1 MTGFT
6 FRNSQLFADD
16 LHCTEIAEKVG
27 TPCYVYSAEKISDQY
42 HRLSGALKKNWTGPS
57 APLIAFA
64 CKANSNLAVIN
75 LLGSLGSGA
84 DVVSGGEVQ
93 RAFAA
98 GIPAE
103 RIVFSGVGKTRAE
116 IAQALRLGIHQINVE
131 TAGELEVIIEESQ
144 KLAVKAPLAFRYTPN
159 VEADTHAKIST
170 GEDDHKFGLLEDEIL
185 SLYKRAEESGATI
198 AKGISVHIGSQLFD
212 LASFEQAFTKVVAL
226 IDKLRAQGCT
236 VTIADIGGGLG
247 IPYQQDQTVFDVEAY
262 ARLINSVF
270 QPVGV
275 SVMLEPGRFLVA
287 EAGALLTRVTYIKDR
302 PERRF
307 VIVDAGMNDL
317 IRPTLYEAFHPVVPV
332 AETKGALIISDIVG
346 PVCETGDYFALER
359 PLAPVV
365 SGDVLAIL
373 CTGAYGSVMSSQYNS
388 RPLIPEV
395 MVKGSDWRIVR
406 TGQEIP
412 AIWANEAIPDW
423 EK

>member
-6 FRNSQLFADD
+6 FRNGQLFADD
-16 LHCTEIAEKVG
+16 LSCTVIAEKVG

-42 HRLSGALKKNWTGPS
+42 RRLSGALKKFWAGPS
-57 APLIAFA
+57 VPLIAFA

-75 LLGSLGSGA
+75 LLGSLGAGA

-93 RAFAA
+93 RALAA
-98 GIPAE
+98 GIPSD

-116 IAQALRLGIHQINVE
+116 IKQALHLGIHQINVE
-131 TAGELEVIIEESQ
+131 TAGELEVIIEEAQ
-144 KLAVKAPLAFRYTPN
+144 ELGVKAPLAFRYTPN

-185 SLYKRAEESGATI
+185 SLYKLAEESGATI

-226 IDKLRAQGCT
+226 INKLRAQGCT

-247 IPYQQDQTVFDVEAY
+247 IPYQQDQDVFDVESY

-287 EAGALLTRVTYIKDR
+287 EGGALLTRVTYIKDR

-317 IRPTLYEAFHPVVPV
+317 IRPTLYEAFHPVVPLV
-332 AETKGALIISDIVG
+332 ETKAPPVLSDIVG

-388 RPLIPEV
+388 RPLIPEI
-395 MVKGSDWRIVR
+395 MVKGTDWRTVR

-423 EK
+423 KK